1 LIKVAIGGTERKES
15 QPKSKSKP
23 LNPSQNSS
31 PSFQKKPITSIH
43 QMIPP
48 LSYIPASRA
57 TPYPKVTVYF
67 ADLLTLCPKLGFS
80 PLKPAADICTTWLE
94 NYSIPL
100 IFMMGRKGWEIGTD
114 SSSNL

>member
-1 LIKVAIGGTERKES
+1 
-15 QPKSKSKP
+15 
-23 LNPSQNSS
+23 
-31 PSFQKKPITSIH
+31 
-43 QMIPP
+43 MIPP

-57 TPYPKVTVYF
+57 TPYPKVTVLF
-67 ADLLTLCPKLGFS
+67 CRLPLLTLCPKLEVS